1 MLGTVS
7 FGDANRPRARKGRWG
22 RTAGNGTQVCLFIH
36 NRHADTGRHS
46 GRVSEAP
53 GIRRGSL
60 EGNTKVYKAVR
71 LYVMT
76 LNRPACA

>member
-1 MLGTVS
+1 MFGTVS
-7 FGDANRPRARKGRWG
+7 FGDANRPRATKGRWG
-22 RTAGNGTQVCLFIH
+22 RTAGNLTQVYACLCTT
-36 NRHADTGRHS
+36 DTGRHS
-46 GRVSEAP
+46 GFVSEAL